1 MNTRPSNTKPW
12 NDINKYKCINS
23 MNYIEIQLIYGY
35 SIAAQA
41 IAKRSFL
48 NIDTIEGTNKLANA
62 YPK

>member
-23 MNYIEIQLIYGY
+23 RYNYRIQLIYGY

>member
-1 MNTRPSNTKPW
+1 
-12 NDINKYKCINS
+12 

-48 NIDTIEGTNKLANA
+48 NIDTIEGTNRLANA